1 MKYTGIIVRA
11 ILYFIVAFSFFDLKA
26 QSWMR
31 IENVDTVDFLSV
43 TEQGS
48 ILYAASSAAVFK
60 STDGGNKWQRTEG
73 QPAASSDIYSL
84 FPFREY
90 MYAGTLGNGV
100 YRSSDDG
107 KSWEG
112 FSAGL
117 PSGRMGS
124 IVAITA
130 LDDTLFAG
138 TGGSGIYMY
147 ELSDTSAVWREFN
160 DGLFQMGVNS
170 ISLSAENVVAGVGF
184 YLFIRPKRSLQWK
197 DVYIDSLSMQVQI
210 YETLQLNNYLFAG
223 TDRGIYRGTSDG
235 AEWKKTDIKVFPGKD
250 VVALVRDG
258 SRLYAGINYSAQHW
272 IFSSDDFGL
281 SWEIR
286 AHEFSDLADL
296 FIARGRIWAARADG
310 LWYYPLDVWSSA
322 EGERIKSFGYSLKQ
336 NYPNPFNPSTT
347 IEYELPKEEYVR
359 LMIYDLTGRE
369 VRLLSDGMQ
378 SAGKHKISYTP
389 DGLSSGIYF
398 YQLKAGSFSQIMPMI
413 LIK

>member
-1 MKYTGIIVRA
+1 MRYSVIIVRA
-11 ILYFIVAFSFFDLKA
+11 ILYFIIAFSFSDLKA

-31 IENVDTVDFLSV
+31 VENVDTVDFLSV
-43 TEQGS
+43 TEQGG

-60 STDGGNKWQRTEG
+60 STDGGNKWLRTEG
-73 QPAASSDIYSL
+73 QPAASADIYTL

-90 MYAGTLGNGV
+90 LYAGTLGNGV
-100 YRSSDDG
+100 FRSSDNG
-107 KSWEG
+107 NSWEQ

-117 PSGRMGS
+117 PPGKMGS
-124 IVAITA
+124 IVAFTA

-138 TGGSGIYMY
+138 TGGGGVYIY

-160 DGLFQMGVNS
+160 DGLFQLGVNS
-170 ISLSAENVVAGVGF
+170 ISISEGNVVAGIGL
-184 YLFIRPKRSLQWK
+184 YLFVRPKGSPQWK

-223 TDRGIYRGTSDG
+223 TDRGIYRGNSD
-235 AEWKKTDIKVFPGKD
+235 AAVWTKTDIRAFPKKD

-258 SRLYAGINYSAQHW
+258 ARIYAGINYSAQHW

-281 SWEIR
+281 SWDIR

-322 EGERIKSFGYSLKQ
+322 EKERNNIYGYTLRQ

-347 IEYELPKEEYVR
+347 IEYELPGEEYVK
-359 LMIYDLTGRE
+359 LKIFDVTGKE
-369 VRLLSDGMQ
+369 VCLLSDGMQ
-378 SAGKHKISYTP
+378 GAGKHKVNFTP
-389 DGLSSGIYF
+389 GGLSSGIYF
-398 YQLKAGSFSQIMPMI
+398 YQLKAGSFSKTMPMI